1 MPLKGLILTEAMR
14 YFDLHCDSITA
25 SYQTGESV
33 YDGKLQ
39 FNCVKSK
46 DIKQIKQ
53 CFSLWLDD
61 RPRGQ
66 AAFSYCNKLYERYLY
81 ETGNIH
87 SKGVKNVTPI
97 LTMENCSSLAGNIN
111 NINYWKNMGVKMM
124 GLTWNGDNELASGV
138 KGNLKRGLTF
148 FGRQCIT
155 EMERLDI
162 IIDVSHLNEKGFR
175 DLCRCAAKP
184 FVASHSN
191 CYDIYP
197 HPRNL
202 RKYQVDFIANT
213 GGLIGLCFYKDFLC
227 EDGRGVLEC
236 FYKNVYYLL
245 DKGYEKNIAIGSD
258 FDGAEASYDI
268 KGIESIYEV
277 YGYLSKRGIDEKILE
292 NIFYN
297 NAEKFFSG
305 LLFK

>member
-1 MPLKGLILTEAMR
+1 MTAAMK

-25 SYQTGESV
+25 SYETGESV

-46 DIKQIKQ
+46 DIKEFKQ

-61 RPRGQ
+61 RLEGQ
-66 AAFSYCNKLYERYLY
+66 AAFSYCNRLYEKYLY
-81 ETGNIH
+81 EMGNMY
-87 SKGVKNVTPI
+87 SKVYKNLTPI
-97 LTMENCSSLAGNIN
+97 LTIENCRALGENIN
-111 NINYWKNMGVKMM
+111 YINYWKNMGVKMM
-124 GLTWNGDNELASGV
+124 GLTWNGDNSLASGV
-138 KGNLKRGLTF
+138 KGNLKRGLTR
-148 FGRQCIT
+148 FGRECIA
-155 EMERLDI
+155 EMERQDI
-162 IIDVSHLNEKGFR
+162 VTDVSHLNEKSFR
-175 DLCRCAAKP
+175 DVCRCATKS

-202 RKYQVDFIANT
+202 KKYQIDFIANT

-227 EDGRGVLEC
+227 EKGESILES
-236 FYKNVYYLL
+236 FYKNLYYLL
-245 DKGYEKNIAIGSD
+245 SKGYEKNIAIGSD
-258 FDGAEASYDI
+258 FDGATGSEEI
-268 KGIESIYEV
+268 TGVESVPKVYE
-277 YGYLSKRGIDEKILE
+277 YLLKRGIDEKILK
-292 NIFYN
+292 NIFHN